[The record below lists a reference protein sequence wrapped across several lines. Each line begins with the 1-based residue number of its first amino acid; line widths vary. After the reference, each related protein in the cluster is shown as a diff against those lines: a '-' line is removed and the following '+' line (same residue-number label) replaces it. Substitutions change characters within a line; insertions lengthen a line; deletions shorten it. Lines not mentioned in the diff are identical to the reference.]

1 MLMKFVYFGTSEFA
15 VPPLVAIASHVCLVV
30 SQPDRPS
37 GRGLKLTPSP
47 VKQKALELGIKV
59 LTPEKARDSEF
70 VEFIQSLE
78 ADALIV
84 AAYGQILSPA
94 LLAAA
99 KNGGINLHG
108 SILPMY
114 RGAAPIQ
121 RAIQNGDLETGVT
134 LMQMSKGMDTGD
146 IINIVQTPIGSDE
159 TYGELLTRLSH
170 LAAIQIAEWAERI
183 ASGNYPRKAQN
194 EEWGT
199 YASKI
204 ERSETELYFHEPEH
218 VAYDRFRA
226 FTPSPAC
233 FLNTSKG
240 RIKLSQVRL
249 RAVDVEQP
257 GTVISVSPLLVGVG
271 TGALELVALQP
282 EGKPKMSGEAWA
294 NGQRIKV
301 GDSLMPDSQ

>member
-1 MLMKFVYFGTSEFA
+1 MKKFNANLSVRVNVNSEIQADSIEEARSLIEDEISNAFQ
-15 VPPLVAIASHVCLVV
+15 VNYLNESDEAI
-30 SQPDRPS
+30 
-37 GRGLKLTPSP
+37 
-47 VKQKALELGIKV
+47 V
-59 LTPEKARDSEF
+59 LSICAF
-70 VEFIQSLE
+70 E
-78 ADALIV
+78 AEI
-84 AAYGQILSPA
+84 
-94 LLAAA
+94 
-99 KNGGINLHG
+99 
-108 SILPMY
+108 
-114 RGAAPIQ
+114 
-121 RAIQNGDLETGVT
+121 
-134 LMQMSKGMDTGD
+134 
-146 IINIVQTPIGSDE
+146 DE

-194 EEWGT
+194 EEWAT

-218 VAYDRFRA
+218 VVFDRFRA

-249 RAVDVEQP
+249 REVDAEQP

-301 GDSLMPDSQ
+301 GDSLVPDSQ